1 VNSETKKNRPYL
13 RCEFYG
19 EPYHGV
25 AYGTVGL
32 VYMLIKAV
40 YAVPSMQG
48 VQELMAAIEGSL
60 YQILDTMG
68 DSGVLP
74 IKQGESSYQVNFFHG
89 APGAIPMLTQAA
101 WAFPHL
107 RDRLLDTAS
116 KAGELTWNEGFIPQD
131 NGLSNGCAG
140 NGYALHCLFRTYELL
155 S

>member
-1 VNSETKKNRPYL
+1 MVKSDTTTTAKSAKGGVTVNSETTKKNRPHL

-40 YAVPSMQG
+40 YAVPTMQG

-60 YQILDTMG
+60 HQILDTMG

-74 IKQGESSYQVNFFHG
+74 IKQGE
-89 APGAIPMLTQAA
+89 
-101 WAFPHL
+101 
-107 RDRLLDTAS
+107 
-116 KAGELTWNEGFIPQD
+116 
-131 NGLSNGCAG
+131 
-140 NGYALHCLFRTYELL
+140 
-155 S
+155 